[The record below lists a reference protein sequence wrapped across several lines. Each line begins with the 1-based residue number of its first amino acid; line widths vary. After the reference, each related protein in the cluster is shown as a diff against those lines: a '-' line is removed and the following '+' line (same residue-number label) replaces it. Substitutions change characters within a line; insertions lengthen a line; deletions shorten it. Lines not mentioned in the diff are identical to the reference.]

1 MSSMSTSS
9 NDEKYI
15 KFKKENLMGALKR
28 NNKYIKEN
36 DSASSVNE
44 SVENENK
51 KTYRCYNCNRKVE
64 DVIILSCKHL
74 ICLICSSIQL
84 EENYKKFSE
93 KFMNKKCI
101 ENNKNKKSHHID
113 ECFDNYK
120 DMIKNKRIYNN
131 INEKKNVMFNND
143 IILDDMYKKEKVGFI
158 TCKLCNIKNKLSL
171 ESIEILTKVGLFSH
185 NILNVHKFFF
195 NRNVYEETDN
205 NTLKYKSIEEE
216 ENIFDNSLND
226 YINND
231 EKKKFLSLKNKY
243 NYINDQMDDLE
254 KYSYICNICS
264 YNEAIIYCK
273 DCVEYLCKE
282 CCDHIHEMDILRKK
296 ANLKIEKAHE
306 YYEIEKSCFHLKKLV
321 KAPKKFLNITQ
332 EDIDIMYN
340 TDDESYTT
348 YRDNNGKYKIYDNN
362 NIQSKNKNYCYN
374 DDPSKKINIYNDN
387 FENDRN
393 IHVDMFDKL
402 HMNDSDFDNYD
413 EEHFY
418 RRQKFFLDKA
428 EKKRKNLLL
437 SKKLNGLV
445 ENMKNESCYES
456 DYSSKY
462 GTDGSIKDSKKNVL
476 LKLKKKKKKKMV
488 HMKRENKL
496 HNIKKSVNDLTN
508 IKNYDD
514 KHISDDDN
522 VSRRNDAIYSNKSYN
537 NNDDDNN
544 NNNNDDDNNNDD
556 GDNNNNDDGDN
567 NNNLVNIKYIKNVNN
582 INSNNLRNDTYI
594 FSNSTTVDMISLDD
608 ESLYSDNEIKEIGIT
623 NIHTEICQKKNN
635 KTIENIN
642 NDIINNKQFTA
653 IENVRCSEHY
663 NYPIQYFCHTCL
675 SSCFCSECAINGIHT
690 NNCYI
695 ENINT
700 AFITVLNNYLIQWNE
715 IINEL
720 INDLEKNFYES
731 LEDIKNDWS
740 AHLSEC
746 YYNLNTKVNYIF
758 NNLVKKEKEIFH
770 EFDTYIEKFKNDNLQ
785 YIELLNSKYEDIEK
799 TINLIRQNKFHTNPV
814 DIIKF
819 YTNNIDIIDK
829 TILLNNDFKPIQD
842 LSKIRESKIFYMDF
856 YASQI
861 NSYLKYLQA
870 YLNESNVLDS
880 K

>member
-1 MSSMSTSS
+1 MSNTSTSS

-28 NNKYIKEN
+28 NNYYIKKN
-36 DSASSVNE
+36 DLDSSVNE
-44 SVENENK
+44 SIENENK
-51 KTYRCYNCNRKVE
+51 KTYRCYHCNRKVE
-64 DVIILSCKHL
+64 DVLILSCKHL

-84 EENYKKFSE
+84 EENYKNFLE

-120 DMIKNKRIYNN
+120 DMIKNKSTYNN
-131 INEKKNVMFNND
+131 INDIKNVMFNND
-143 IILDDMYKKEKVGFI
+143 IILDDMYKKDKVGFI

-195 NRNVYEETDN
+195 NNRNGYEENNNNN
-205 NTLKYKSIEEE
+205 NTLKYNSIEEDG
-216 ENIFDNSLND
+216 NILDNSLKN

-231 EKKKFLSLKNKY
+231 EKKKFLLLKNKY
-243 NYINDQMDDLE
+243 DYINDQLDDLE

-282 CCDHIHEMDILRKK
+282 CCDNIHEMDILRKK
-296 ANLKIEKAHE
+296 ANLKIEKEHE

-332 EDIDIMYN
+332 EDIDIMCN

-348 YRDNNGKYKIYDNN
+348 YRDNNDKYKIYDNN
-362 NIQSKNKNYCYN
+362 NNNNIPSKNKNYCYK

-387 FENDRN
+387 IENDRN
-393 IHVDMFDKL
+393 IHVDIFDKL
-402 HMNDSDFDNYD
+402 HMNDSDFDTYD

-462 GTDGSIKDSKKNVL
+462 GTDGSIKDNKTNEL

-488 HMKRENKL
+488 QMRKENKL
-496 HNIKKSVNDLTN
+496 HNIKKGVTDLRN

-522 VSRRNDAIYSNKSYN
+522 VSRRNDAICSNESYN
-537 NNDDDNN
+537 NNNNDGHNNNN
-544 NNNNDDDNNNDD
+544 NNNNDSHNNN
-556 GDNNNNDDGDN
+556 N
-567 NNNLVNIKYIKNVNN
+567 NNNLVNIKYIKNMNN

-608 ESLYSDNEIKEIGIT
+608 EPLYSDSELKEIGIT

-635 KTIENIN
+635 KTLENIN

-675 SSCFCSECAINGIHT
+675 SLCFCSECAINGIHT
-690 NNCYI
+690 NNCNI

-770 EFDTYIEKFKNDNLQ
+770 EFDTYIEKFKKDNLQ
-785 YIELLNSKYEDIEK
+785 YIELLNAKYEDIEK
-799 TINLIRQNKFHTNPV
+799 TINLIRQNKFHTNPI

-842 LSKIRESKIFYMDF
+842 LSKVRESKIFYMDF

-870 YLNESNVLDS
+870 YLNESNILHS

>member
-1 MSSMSTSS
+1 MSNMSTSS

-28 NNKYIKEN
+28 NNKYIKRN

-51 KTYRCYNCNRKVE
+51 KTYRCYHCKRKVE
-64 DVIILSCKHL
+64 DVLILSCKHL

-84 EENYKKFSE
+84 EENYKKFLE
-93 KFMNKKCI
+93 KFMNTKSI
-101 ENNKNKKSHHID
+101 ENNKNAKSHHID

-120 DMIKNKRIYNN
+120 DMIKNKITYNN
-131 INEKKNVMFNND
+131 INDKKSDLFNND
-143 IILDDMYKKEKVGFI
+143 MIVDNMYKKDKVGFI

-171 ESIEILTKVGLFSH
+171 ESIEILTKVGLFSR

-195 NRNVYEETDN
+195 NKLGYEENDN
-205 NTLKYKSIEEE
+205 INLKHDTIE
-216 ENIFDNSLND
+216 
-226 YINND
+226 ND
-231 EKKKFLSLKNKY
+231 EKKKFLLLKNKY

-282 CCDHIHEMDILRKK
+282 CCDNIHEMDVLRKK
-296 ANLKIEKAHE
+296 ANLKVEKAHE
-306 YYEIEKSCFHLKKLV
+306 YYEIEKSCYQLKKLV
-321 KAPKKFLNITQ
+321 KAPKKFLNITK
-332 EDIDIMYN
+332 EDIDIIYN
-340 TDDESYTT
+340 TDEESYTT
-348 YRDNNGKYKIYDNN
+348 YGDNNGKYKIYDNN
-362 NIQSKNKNYCYN
+362 NIKSKNKNYCYK

-387 FENDRN
+387 CENDKN
-393 IHVDMFDKL
+393 IHVDIFDEL
-402 HMNDSDFDNYD
+402 HMNDSDFDTYD

-418 RRQKFFLDKA
+418 RRQKFFLDKE

-445 ENMKNESCYES
+445 ENMKNESSYES
-456 DYSSKY
+456 DVSSKY
-462 GTDGSIKDSKKNVL
+462 GTDGSIRDDKTNVL

-488 HMKRENKL
+488 HMRRENKL
-496 HNIKKSVNDLTN
+496 HNIKKKNVNDLIS
-508 IKNYDD
+508 IKNNDD
-514 KHISDDDN
+514 NNISDDEN
-522 VSRRNDAIYSNKSYN
+522 VGRRNDRIYSNGLYN
-537 NNDDDNN
+537 NDNN
-544 NNNNDDDNNNDD
+544 LD
-556 GDNNNNDDGDN
+556 
-567 NNNLVNIKYIKNVNN
+567 NIKYLKNINN
-582 INSNNLRNDTYI
+582 IKSNNLRNDTYI

-608 ESLYSDNEIKEIGIT
+608 ESLYSDNELKEIGIT
-623 NIHTEICQKKNN
+623 NIHKEICEKKKN

-642 NDIINNKQFTA
+642 NDILNNKQFTV

-675 SSCFCSECAINGIHT
+675 SLCFCSECAINGIHT
-690 NNCYI
+690 SNCNI

-731 LEDIKNDWS
+731 LEDVKNDWS

-758 NNLVKKEKEIFH
+758 NNLVKKEKEIFD

-799 TINLIRQNKFHTNPV
+799 SINLIRQNKFHTNPI

-870 YLNESNVLDS
+870 YLNESNMLDS